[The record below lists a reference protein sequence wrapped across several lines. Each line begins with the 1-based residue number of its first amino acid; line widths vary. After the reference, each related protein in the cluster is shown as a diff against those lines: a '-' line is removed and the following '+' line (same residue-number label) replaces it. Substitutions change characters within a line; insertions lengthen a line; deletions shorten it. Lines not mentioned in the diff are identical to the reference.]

1 MVEEQGLAQ
10 GTAQSAEL
18 QGSVCRWEIERQLP
32 APPGAASS
40 QEGRAAVDGGLSQ
53 EQVLRATEPRA
64 RCHTPWICLGK
75 WVQSFKSL
83 M

>member
-1 MVEEQGLAQ
+1 MVEERGLAQ

-18 QGSVCRWEIERQLP
+18 QGSACHWEMERQLP
-32 APPGAASS
+32 APPGATSS
-40 QEGRAAVDGGLSQ
+40 QEGRAAADGGLSK
-53 EQVLRATEPRA
+53 EQVLRASEPRA
-64 RCHTPWICLGK
+64 QCHTPWICLGK